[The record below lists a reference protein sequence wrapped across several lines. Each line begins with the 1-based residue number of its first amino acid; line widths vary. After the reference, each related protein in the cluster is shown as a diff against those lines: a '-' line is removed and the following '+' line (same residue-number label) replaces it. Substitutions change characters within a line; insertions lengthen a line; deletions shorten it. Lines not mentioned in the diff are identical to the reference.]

1 MSIEAFFETICDDPR
16 ITTAHVSVYL
26 AMLSEFQ
33 REDTCGMLLVNRVRI
48 MQLAKINARSTYD
61 KVMNDLNDFGYIK
74 YYPAFGRKSKIKFN
88 KL

>member
-1 MSIEAFFETICDDPR
+1 MNIEAFFETICDDPR

-26 AMLSEFQ
+26 AMLSELA
-33 REDTCGMLLVNRVRI
+33 RADGCDLLLVNRVRI

-61 KVMNDLNDFGYIK
+61 KVVNDLHDFGYIK
-74 YYPAFGRKSKIKFN
+74 YFPAFGRNSKVKFN

>member
-1 MSIEAFFETICDDPR
+1 MSLAAFFDTIADDPR

-26 AMLSEFQ
+26 AMMSERDIRGDPQ
-33 REDTCGMLLVNRVRI
+33 TLAIERTRI

-61 KVMNDLNDFGYIK
+61 KVIHDLAQFGYIK
-74 YYPAFGRKSKIKFN
+74 YYPDFGRKSKVVFN

>member
-1 MSIEAFFETICDDPR
+1 MSIEAFFETISEDPR
-16 ITTAHVSVYL
+16 ITTAHVSIYL

-33 REDTCGMLLVNRVRI
+33 NQQCEMCLVNRTRI

-61 KVMNDLNDFGYIK
+61 KVMNDLADFGYIK
-74 YYPAFGRKSKIKFN
+74 YYPAYGRNSKIKFN